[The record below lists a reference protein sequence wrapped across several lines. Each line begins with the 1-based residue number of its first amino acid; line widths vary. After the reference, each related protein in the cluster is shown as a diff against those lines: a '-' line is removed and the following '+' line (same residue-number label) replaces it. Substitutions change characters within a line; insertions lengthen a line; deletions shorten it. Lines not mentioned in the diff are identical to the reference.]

1 MKNNSHQTPS
11 YTNEASPEF
20 LRNLDK
26 PVFTEER
33 LVGLCEETLAII
45 REQEDYCATH
55 PAVGICR
62 LASEGSQT
70 RKGGVI
76 QNTDSPLSF
85 SLEGGREVRGA
96 QTGDLVTY
104 PDGSTAQII
113 TGSGEQYSDL
123 ALVGSRLSNGDEI
136 INTLQSCALL
146 VMRKG
151 VSMPEDFLPPV
162 SD

>member
-1 MKNNSHQTPS
+1 MKNNYLPTPS
-11 YTNEASPEF
+11 YTNEASPEL
-20 LRNLDK
+20 LRDLDR
-26 PVFTEER
+26 PVFTGER
-33 LVGLCEETLAII
+33 LAGLNEEALAII
-45 REQEDYCATH
+45 REQEAYCATH
-55 PAVGICR
+55 PPVGICR

-76 QNTDSPLSF
+76 QETDSPMSF
-85 SLEGGREVRGA
+85 TLEGGTQVRGA

-104 PDGSTAQII
+104 PDGSTAQIV
-113 TGSGEQYSDL
+113 TGSGEQYGDL

-146 VMRKG
+146 VMREG
-151 VSMPEDFLPPV
+151 VSMPDDFLPPV